1 MAMALTMPGSVS
13 HATTDSDRDGT
24 SDADT
29 HHDEDG
35 LTALEEFLHGTNLFA
50 ADTDSDGVWDDL
62 EITIGSNP
70 TTFDSFIDSDAD
82 GAFDSRHISAQIHK
96 NLIQTVMASR
106 IHWKAS
112 GSWIHSYTIHT

>member
-1 MAMALTMPGSVS
+1 MDAVKVYAGPDFDGDGLDDALERFYTFKS
-13 HATTDSDRDGT
+13 ATTDSDRDGT

-62 EITIGSNP
+62 KSQSAANF
-70 TTFDSFIDSDAD
+70 TTFDSFTDSDAD
-82 GAFDSRHISAQIHK
+82 EVI
-96 NLIQTVMASR
+96 
-106 IHWKAS
+106 
-112 GSWIHSYTIHT
+112 